1 MDKRDKIGDRMQ
13 SLRFYNGLSL
23 LIYIIALTAT
33 YGVLL
38 PSVDVLS
45 YLISISLNFIPLINY
60 NIRGVKIKDVKLI
73 PSKHYLGLYVIKRK
87 EISISSIAVDMPD
100 VFLFIKY
107 HEEGHSRQPF
117 CLLYYLARKLSPFAL
132 ALSIIIIPAAARK
145 YKWLIRIL
153 ASFQL
158 VLFLL
163 PFFGITAYD
172 EVMLFFIV
180 AFIALILSPV
190 IEYIVT
196 LLYFGLLYT
205 LIIELITSLP
215 VIFLDFANFLL
226 IFKLLSLLL
235 FYIGYTISS
244 LAYEIDADTYAA
256 LKLKDRV
263 LIAYQLFG
271 KNKIRVKR
279 RVSISTYLSLLAF
292 THPIA
297 EYEYLR
303 FIKIVKNMK
312 NQDLSLH
319 N

>member
-1 MDKRDKIGDRMQ
+1 
-13 SLRFYNGLSL
+13 
-23 LIYIIALTAT
+23 
-33 YGVLL
+33 
-38 PSVDVLS
+38 
-45 YLISISLNFIPLINY
+45 
-60 NIRGVKIKDVKLI
+60 
-73 PSKHYLGLYVIKRK
+73 
-87 EISISSIAVDMPD
+87 
-100 VFLFIKY
+100 
-107 HEEGHSRQPF
+107 
-117 CLLYYLARKLSPFAL
+117 
-132 ALSIIIIPAAARK
+132 
-145 YKWLIRIL
+145 
-153 ASFQL
+153 
-158 VLFLL
+158 
-163 PFFGITAYD
+163 
-172 EVMLFFIV
+172 MLFFIV

-190 IEYIVT
+190 VENIVT

-205 LIIELITSLP
+205 LVIELITSLP
-215 VIFLDFANFLL
+215 VIFLDFANFLF
-226 IFKLLSLLL
+226 IFNLLSLLL